1 MNPRTLATTV
11 RCDARDAAMALHLLD
26 SQGVRIT
33 SVSDLFRE
41 SIALVAQLAVHQGL
55 VPKIESTQ
63 EAIHYL
69 HRMKIVDLLKEGRP
83 ETNAI
88 LAALT
93 KETPRQVPSTIT
105 QAQVDAIRQSADPN
119 SGGIA
124 LKDFIPED
132 VVEDE
137 E

>member
-1 MNPRTLATTV
+1 
-11 RCDARDAAMALHLLD
+11 MALHLLD

-41 SIALVAQLAVHQGL
+41 TITLVAQLAVHQGL
-55 VPKIESTQ
+55 VSKIDSTQ

-69 HRMKIVDLLKEGRP
+69 HKMKIVDLLKEGRP

-88 LAALT
+88 LLALT
-93 KETPRQVPSTIT
+93 KEMPQQRQGLPTIT
-105 QAQVDAIRQSADPN
+105 QAQLDDFYKGRKDN
-119 SGGIA
+119 SDGIA

-132 VVEDE
+132 VMEDE